1 MKTVTEIVTRRFL
14 LRDFTDAERP
24 VFLAYQADPRLLAFH
39 GPDEAGPEQA
49 ERLFDLFREWAT
61 EEPRRNY
68 QLAILR
74 REEPTL
80 LGTGGVR
87 GAGCEPGQAEL
98 GIELAPDF
106 WGRHGYAIE
115 AGRALL
121 AFGFGELGLEE
132 IRGRTVSA
140 NARVQRL
147 AEWFGAEVV
156 AAHEG
161 NPWMAERGWNE
172 IEWRISR
179 ERWERTAGRRT
190 SSTP

>member
-14 LRDFTDAERP
+14 LRDFTEAERP
-24 VFLAYQADPRLLAFH
+24 AFLAYQADPRLLAFH

-49 ERLFDLFREWAT
+49 ERLFDLFREWAA

-74 REEPTL
+74 REERTL

-87 GAGCEPGQAEL
+87 GAGCEPEQAEL
-98 GIELAPDF
+98 GIELAPEF

-115 AGRALL
+115 VGRALL
-121 AFGFGELGLEE
+121 AFGFGEMRLEE

-179 ERWERTAGRRT
+179 ERWERTAGRRP